1 MARLALP
8 MAGIG
13 IITMLSQLRGAYALA
28 GAVAATFSLSTALL
42 APWISR
48 RVDRHGQTGAAAGG
62 GPEHPGAGG
71 LAAGAHGNWPDW
83 TLFVCAAAAGVMPSM
98 PAMVRARWSALYRD
112 QPLLR
117 TAFALE
123 SVLDEVTLIVGPPL
137 AVGLSVAWF
146 QAGPLAAAALLA
158 VGITAFSL
166 QTRTAPPLNPARA
179 GREPTVLGVAALRKL
194 TFMLAAMGVIVGVI
208 DVMSVAVATRQGVP
222 AGASIVL
229 SVYALGSCLA
239 GLAFGAMR
247 LSMPL
252 PRMLAIAGAM
262 TAATTLPLLWVDDLL
277 GLSLAVLAAGVSFAP
292 TMIIAMGMAEAAAP
306 AHRLTESLTW
316 LITGLF
322 AGVAAGAA
330 LAGWLVDMHGI
341 RAGFGAAVGAG
352 AAVLAIVLS
361 GALRG
366 VTLARLR
373 RPERRADAD
382 RIPGMR
388 AAGRVIVRRTI
399 CPEP

>member
-1 MARLALP
+1 
-8 MAGIG
+8 
-13 IITMLSQLRGAYALA
+13 MLR
-28 GAVAATFSLSTALL
+28 
-42 APWISR
+42 
-48 RVDRHGQTGAAAGG
+48 
-62 GPEHPGAGG
+62 
-71 LAAGAHGNWPDW
+71 
-83 TLFVCAAAAGVMPSM
+83 
-98 PAMVRARWSALYRD
+98 
-112 QPLLR
+112 
-117 TAFALE
+117 
-123 SVLDEVTLIVGPPL
+123 
-137 AVGLSVAWF
+137 
-146 QAGPLAAAALLA
+146 
-158 VGITAFSL
+158 
-166 QTRTAPPLNPARA
+166 
-179 GREPTVLGVAALRKL
+179 VAALRKL

-322 AGVAAGAA
+322 AGVAAAPRWR
-330 LAGWLVDMHGI
+330 AGWWICMASARVSAPRSA
-341 RAGFGAAVGAG
+341 RARRCWPSCCPAPCV
-352 AAVLAIVLS
+352 
-361 GALRG
+361 G

-382 RIPGMR
+382 KFLACVPRG
-388 AAGRVIVRRTI
+388 A
-399 CPEP
+399 

>member
-1 MARLALP
+1 MFKAPGAAGVLAGLMARLALP

-48 RVDRHGQTGAAAGG
+48 RVDRHGRTGCCRWRR
-62 GPEHPGAGG
+62 PEHPGAGG
-71 LAAGAHGNWPDW
+71 AGGRRAWQLAGLDPVRLRGGGRRHA
-83 TLFVCAAAAGVMPSM
+83 SM

-146 QAGPLAAAALLA
+146 PQAGPLAAAALLA

-208 DVMSVAVATRQGVP
+208 DVMSVAVATRQGV
-222 AGASIVL
+222 GASIVL

-322 AGVAAGAA
+322 AGVAARRAGG
-330 LAGWLVDMHGI
+330 LAGGYAWHP
-341 RAGFGAAVGAG
+341 RGFRRRGRRGRGGAG
-352 AAVLAIVLS
+352 HRAV
-361 GALRG
+361 R
-366 VTLARLR
+366 RL
-373 RPERRADAD
+373 
-382 RIPGMR
+382 
-388 AAGRVIVRRTI
+388 AGRDAGASSAA
-399 CPEP
+399 